1 MKRKQSLRYK
11 KMSFNKLGHYIYK
24 RLCKDQDF
32 YRKTRPRNMQ
42 GLYVYPKDIQRY
54 VNDYYNYG
62 IDYMGD
68 DNMSSEDFIESQI
81 NEPGSERYWDEPE
94 GKEI

>member
-1 MKRKQSLRYK
+1 M
-11 KMSFNKLGHYIYK
+11 MFNKLGHYLFK
-24 RLCKDQDF
+24 RICKDQDF
-32 YRKTRPRNMQ
+32 FREIRPMNMQ
-42 GLYVYPKDIQRY
+42 GLYVNPKDIQRY

-81 NEPGSERYWDEPE
+81 NESGSERYWDEPE
-94 GKEI
+94 GKEE